1 LPTGSDRTVHPFESL
16 TADQL
21 DAVAEIWKRERRE
34 FVTFFD
40 GTSMMPAIA
49 PGEQVVVVCGVEPA
63 VGDVILFRFDNQ
75 IGVHR
80 VAARTEAWLMTWGDA
95 NALPDFPIT
104 PAGVIGA
111 IRDAPRPPRSLY
123 RSLLLRVLAPPA
135 APAERVTH
143 RVHLLHRVRSLWR
156 QGPLVFAGAVLRAV
170 IRRLSSRSDV
180 AERHRHDG
188 GA

>member
-16 TADQL
+16 TTEQL

-49 PGEQVVVVCGVEPA
+49 PGEQVVVMCGVEPA

-80 VAARTEAWLMTWGDA
+80 VVARTETWLMTWGDA

-104 PAGVIGA
+104 PANVIGA
-111 IRDAPRPPRSLY
+111 IRDAHRLPRSLY
-123 RSLLLRVLAPPA
+123 RSLVLRVLAPPS
-135 APAERVTH
+135 APAARVTR
-143 RVHLLHRVRSLWR
+143 RVQIVYRFRSLWR
-156 QGPLVFAGAVLRAV
+156 QGPLAFAGAILRSV
-170 IRRLSSRSDV
+170 IRRLSSRPG
-180 AERHRHDG
+180 AAKRHRNEG

>member
-1 LPTGSDRTVHPFESL
+1 LPTGSDRTVPSFDPL
-16 TADQL
+16 TVEQL

-49 PGEQVVVVCGVEPA
+49 PGEQVVVLCGVEPA

-80 VAARTEAWLMTWGDA
+80 VVARTETWLMTWGDA
-95 NALPDFPIT
+95 NALPDFPIAPT
-104 PAGVIGA
+104 NVIGA
-111 IRDAPRPPRSLY
+111 IRDAPRSPGSLY
-123 RSLLLRVLAPPA
+123 RSLLLRGLAPPS
-135 APAERVTH
+135 APADRVTR
-143 RVHLLHRVRSLWR
+143 RVHIVYRVRSLWR

-170 IRRLSSRSDV
+170 IRRLSPRPDV
-180 AERHRHDG
+180 AKRHRREG